1 MIKTSK
7 NIELVTYRL
16 VIKPGS
22 VASTRPGYFF
32 LFRYISY
39 AQKVME
45 A

>member
-22 VASTRPGYFF
+22 VASTRPGCFF
-32 LFRYISY
+32 LFHYISY